1 MIGLNLIPSW
11 VYWIAIGVLTAGI
24 GAQQVRVSLVKAELT
39 AEKLSRSEE
48 TNERLG
54 LAIAHSNAIKKIE
67 SRHAVDQQQRE
78 QVYAKTI
85 SALKTDAG
93 RNAADAGRLRN
104 SLADYAASYR
114 KPGDTDTVACQR
126 AGDRLTVVG
135 DLLAEGVE
143 LEAESRE
150 IIRRRDAEVMR
161 LQDQIKIDRSAVAP

>member
-1 MIGLNLIPSW
+1 MIGLKIIPSW

-24 GAQQVRVSLVKAELT
+24 GAQQMRVSGLKADIAE
-39 AEKLSRSEE
+39 EKLSRTNE

-54 LAIAHSNAIKKIE
+54 LVISHYDAIEKIK

-104 SLADYAASYR
+104 SLAEYAASYR
-114 KPGDTDTVACQR
+114 KPGDTDTAALGR
-126 AGDRLTVVG
+126 AADRLAIVST
-135 DLLAEGVE
+135 LLAEGLE

-150 IIRRRDAEVMR
+150 VIQRRDAEVAR
-161 LQDQIKIDRSAVAP
+161 VLEQVKIDRAAVSP